1 MTSMPSVAG
10 EVYRISSSGAKNL
23 DKLVEKLRE
32 LTTQVYGKAAYSN
45 YFHQVYKL
53 LEYEIITIREMEDL
67 LDSLLQFS
75 FNLTKIQLF
84 SKYIDE
90 IEATYQSQYRKD
102 QLLRKLKSQL
112 EFKLPLN
119 NGFGLENQVY
129 VTALNIIDDSYDES
143 DLDIVVEKL
152 MEVLGQFELDDVIDG
167 DLTGM
172 LYDLSYHPDF
182 DLVNQLIQ
190 DLKNYRCN

>member
-1 MTSMPSVAG
+1 MPSVAG

>member
-1 MTSMPSVAG
+1 MPSVVG

-32 LTTQVYGKAAYSN
+32 LTTQVYGEAAYSN

-53 LEYEIITIREMEDL
+53 LEYEIITVREMDDL

-75 FNLTKIQLF
+75 FNLTKIQSF
-84 SKYIDE
+84 SKYMDE

-119 NGFGLENQVY
+119 NGFGMKNQVY

-167 DLTGM
+167 DLTEM

-190 DLKNYRCN
+190 DLKNYQCK